1 MERNKYAWKA
11 KFCQPFPLPNPAVL
25 ACCPFGSYIPVM
37 HPPLWIELAA
47 RANRTLSE
55 EQLQSLS
62 NYLDLLLE
70 ANRRM
75 NLTRIV
81 DRESAEL
88 QHVADALTLLK
99 WIPWDARR
107 VADVGS
113 GGGVPG
119 LPLAIALP
127 QSHFVL
133 FESTRKKAA
142 FLEQAA
148 RELGL
153 KNVRVEAVRAEE
165 AGRDAKYRETFDVG
179 VARAAGTMNWLAE
192 WCLPLV
198 RKGGVLLAMKGPKA
212 AEEMPLAEHAIKLLG
227 GGSPDVHPAGLP
239 GAGGHV
245 IVEVGKTGKTPPSY
259 PRPATA
265 TRGKP
270 L

>member
-1 MERNKYAWKA
+1 MRAT
-11 KFCQPFPLPNPAVL
+11 FD
-25 ACCPFGSYIPVM
+25 GM
-37 HPPLWIELAA
+37 HPPLWTELAS

-55 EQLQSLS
+55 EQLRRLS
-62 NYLDLLLE
+62 KYLDLLLE

-99 WIPWDARR
+99 FIPPEARR
-107 VADVGS
+107 IADVGS

-119 LPLAIALP
+119 VPLAVALP
-127 QSHFVL
+127 ETHLVL
-133 FESTRKKAA
+133 LESTRKKAA
-142 FLEQAA
+142 FLERTA

-153 KNVRVEAVRAEE
+153 ANVRVAPLRAED
-165 AGRDAKYRETFDVG
+165 AGRDADFRETFDVA
-179 VARAAGTMNWLAE
+179 VARAVGAMNWAAE

-198 RKGGVLLAMKGPKA
+198 RKGGVFLAMKGPKA
-212 AEEMPLAEHAIKLLG
+212 AEELPLAEHAIKLLG

-239 GAGGHV
+239 GADGHV
-245 IVEVGKTGKTPPSY
+245 IVAVRKNAKTPDAY